1 MSGGFLRGAHASHVL
16 ISASRRNRLLLHE
29 RRKKSPRWRDAIA
42 NTRDAC
48 ATQIH

>member
-29 RRKKSPRWRDAIA
+29 RRKKSPRWRDACSTQSTELRA
-42 NTRDAC
+42 NV
-48 ATQIH
+48 

>member
-29 RRKKSPRWRDAIA
+29 PEEKSAMAKRVLYP
-42 NTRDAC
+42 
-48 ATQIH
+48 IH